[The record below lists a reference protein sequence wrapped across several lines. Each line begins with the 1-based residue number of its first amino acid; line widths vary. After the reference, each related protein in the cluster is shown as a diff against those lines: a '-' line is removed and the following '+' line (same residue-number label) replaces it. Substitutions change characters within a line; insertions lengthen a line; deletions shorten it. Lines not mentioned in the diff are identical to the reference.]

1 MKPIIADVKLVAR
14 CGLYCG
20 ACGAYLRQRC
30 GGCHDKPKFS
40 SCPVRKCC
48 IENNYASCAE
58 CQTFSNPHDC
68 KKFNN
73 FISKLFGLIFRSD
86 RCACIAQIREKGL
99 QAHADVMAA
108 SQTPTIR
115 R

>member
-1 MKPIIADVKLVAR
+1 MKPIIADAKLVAR

-20 ACGAYLRQRC
+20 ACGAYLRERC
-30 GGCHDKPKFS
+30 GGCGDAPKFAC
-40 SCPVRKCC
+40 CPVRKCC

-58 CQTFSNPHDC
+58 CQTFSNPRNC

-73 FISKLFGLIFRSD
+73 FISKLFGLFFRSN

-99 QAHADVMAA
+99 QAHADIMAMN
-108 SQTPTIR
+108 QTQSIR